1 MHLSF
6 WRWICLVLQVE
17 DTVISSTDSNFFFVI
32 MILYARRVVHW
43 PLEWKKQ
50 QNKVIVNL
58 SWLFQMLGK
67 FEMYYFY
74 KHFYYVKSQNF
85 EGKE

>member
-1 MHLSF
+1 
-6 WRWICLVLQVE
+6 
-17 DTVISSTDSNFFFVI
+17 